1 MSATVWSKFFWA
13 DWLSDANLRRCSL
26 AARGLWIDMLCVAA
40 QAEPFGFLAQGG
52 RALDAGAIA
61 RVAGVGDAEA
71 RALIGELEE
80 AGVLSR
86 DRKGRMYS
94 RRMVRDAK
102 LSAAARKIGKR
113 GGNPSLCRDRKK
125 PQTLKGRDNGEV
137 KAPVPP
143 ISQKPESKSHKP
155 ESMNDGA
162 GREPLSRAAAALGVQ
177 VETLRRRTGWIILGD
192 MIEGLAGEGCDVERD
207 VWPTIARVA
216 KRLSETPATP
226 LYFKT
231 AILDARDRRRAR
243 EAPEAADAAAW
254 QDRLAVFAAEGA
266 WSTRWGPK
274 PGEAGC
280 AAPQRRTEDGIRGS
294 E

>member
-1 MSATVWSKFFWA
+1 MSGTIWSKFFWA
-13 DWLSDANLRRCSL
+13 DWLSDVSLRRCSF
-26 AARGLWIDMLCVAA
+26 AARGLWIEMLCVAA
-40 QAEPFGFLAQGG
+40 QAEPQGYLMQNG
-52 RALDAGAIA
+52 YALDARMIA
-61 RVAGVGDAEA
+61 RIFGAEEA
-71 RALIGELEE
+71 EVRALIDELEV

-86 DRKGRMYS
+86 DRKGCIYS

-102 LSAAARKIGKR
+102 MRAAAGRNGKKGGVVSRDNKKGIFARSGRGSAAPRER
-113 GGNPSLCRDRKK
+113 GP
-125 PQTLKGRDNGEV
+125 
-137 KAPVPP
+137 AP
-143 ISQKPESKSHKP
+143 ISHKPESKSHKP
-155 ESMNDGA
+155 ESMNDGV
-162 GREPLSRAAAALGVQ
+162 GREPLVRAAAALGVQ

-192 MIEGLAGEGCDVERD
+192 MIEGLAAEGCEVERD

-243 EAPEAADAAAW
+243 EAPEAADAAEW

-266 WSTRWGPK
+266 WSTRWGPR

-280 AAPQRRTEDGIRGS
+280 LAPDQT
-294 E
+294 